1 MQHLLLKWG
10 IMTKQNKVYAA
21 RTEKEPY
28 IITQQQKDAARERIN
43 KQKKLNGKSPVT
55 HNN

>member
-1 MQHLLLKWG
+1 
-10 IMTKQNKVYAA
+10 MTNQNKVYAA

-28 IITQQQKDAARERIN
+28 VITQAQKDAARERIN
-43 KQKKLNGKSPVT
+43 KQKKLNGKKPVV